1 MPILP
6 SIGTELGTGWGALLK
21 RVALEGEPF
30 AHVLADQVRF
40 RVTKAGATSIEHV
53 RPDTARARELWQHP
67 ETRSLMQG
75 VLNLANEV
83 GQGPSKLGGITLST
97 SEAGFVANRAVH
109 HFQPG
114 VTPSRE
120 AYNAGIDAARRHVDG
135 NVALRKGAWL
145 HLGPRRSEG
154 LLHALEHPG
163 IAKADMSPR
172 MQRSL
177 GTGVKT
183 LLHELDH
190 VGTPS
195 TRQTRNLD
203 WLREG
208 RAETFARWPGRVPHA
223 GMELGVHVP
232 RGIGRLADG
241 HGPYQSE
248 VKAVRAL
255 LRMAGINP
263 RTASQFDEARELIGL
278 TPEPKLAARIADAV
292 AARHAT
298 TPEAATKLRATVQR
312 LVEHDIAPDGSNA
325 RSTEVR
331 RLAREL
337 EQARSY
343 RLDASTAPR

>member
-21 RVALEGEPF
+21 RVALDSEPF
-30 AHVLADQVRF
+30 ADVLADQVRF
-40 RVTKAGATSIEHV
+40 RVTKVGATSIKHV
-53 RPDTARARELWQHP
+53 VPDSAHARELWKHP
-67 ETRSLMQG
+67 ETRRFMQG
-75 VLNLANEV
+75 VLDLANEV
-83 GQGPSKLGGITLST
+83 GDGPSQLGGISLAT
-97 SEAGFVANRAVH
+97 SDSGFVANRAVH
-109 HFQPG
+109 HFKPG

-120 AYNAGIDAARRHVDG
+120 AYAAGIDAARNHVDG
-135 NVALRKGAWL
+135 NVAVRKGAWL
-145 HLGPRRSEG
+145 HLGARRSEG

-163 IAKADMSPR
+163 ISKEEMSKR
-172 MQRSL
+172 VQRSL

-195 TRQTRNLD
+195 TRQTKHLD

-223 GMELGVHVP
+223 GEELGLPVP

-255 LRMAGINP
+255 LRMAGINT
-263 RTASQFDEARELIGL
+263 RKSADFEAARKLIGL
-278 TPEPKLAARIADAV
+278 TPEGELSKRIASAV
-292 AARHAT
+292 AKRHAT
-298 TPEAATKLRATVQR
+298 SPEHARELRATVR
-312 LVEHDIAPDGSNA
+312 KLIDHDIAPDGSHA
-325 RSTEVR
+325 RSTAVR

-337 EQARSY
+337 EQARAD
-343 RLDASTAPR
+343 RLAAG